1 MIEWNNIWKM
11 HLTVAIISF
20 LPCLETLKKIIDS
33 VLKIW
38 FRNEVFV
45 VDQSGVLS
53 ACNAGDA
60 AEASGSIPRWKDPP
74 EKEVVIHPNILA

>member
-1 MIEWNNIWKM
+1 MVVDYDDSVVSLSNMPHGMK
-11 HLTVAIISF
+11 
-20 LPCLETLKKIIDS
+20 ETKKIIDS